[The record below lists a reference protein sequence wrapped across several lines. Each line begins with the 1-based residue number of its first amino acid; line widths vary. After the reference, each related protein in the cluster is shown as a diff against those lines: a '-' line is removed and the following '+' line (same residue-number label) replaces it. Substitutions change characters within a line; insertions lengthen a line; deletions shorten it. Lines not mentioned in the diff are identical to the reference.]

1 MIKLIGAAM
10 IAAACALGCVS
21 VLKEQWGRVRELRSL
36 CAALSMMRR
45 EMSLNLTA
53 LPELSKKLSECCDEP
68 AAGFFRMTW
77 LMCEELGDF
86 EFCGI
91 WRLCIGKCFERL
103 RQDELYALENLG
115 AVLGRF
121 TLDAQLKAID
131 DCEEILS
138 VRLREYMS
146 VRKEENRLKL
156 GLMCAGCALILI
168 VLA

>member
-21 VLKEQWGRVRELRSL
+21 VLKEQMERVRELRSL
-36 CAALSMMRR
+36 CASLSMMRR

-91 WRLCIGKCFERL
+91 WRLCVEKCFERL
-103 RQDELYALENLG
+103 RPDELYALETLG

-121 TLDAQLKAID
+121 TLDAQLKAIE

-138 VRLREYMS
+138 GRLREYMS

>member
-10 IAAACALGCVS
+10 IAAACALGCAT
-21 VLKEQWGRVRELRSL
+21 VLKEQRGRVRELRSL
-36 CAALSMMRR
+36 CTALAMMRR

-53 LPELSKKLSECCDEP
+53 LPELSKKLSESCGEP

-91 WRLCIGKCFERL
+91 WRLCIGKCFARL
-103 RQDELYALENLG
+103 RQDELYALETLG

-121 TLDAQLKAID
+121 ALEAQLKAID
-131 DCEEILS
+131 DCEETLS
-138 VRLREYMS
+138 GKLNEYMS